1 MNANDLWF
9 TTRGAGLSALLS
21 LSVATACGALGS
33 LATMLPGTR
42 VVVQYLHRTAAAL
55 GIGLIVVH
63 VSSIVL
69 DSKSHIGLA
78 GALVPFA
85 AHYRPNAVALGSVTA
100 YLLLTVAALGLAR
113 GRLAAAPAG
122 ARLSRLA
129 HSLGYL
135 LWATAVLH
143 ALLAGTDRG
152 QGWVVLLVIGCVL
165 LVLAAGSVRL
175 FALEERAAGA
185 MPAVRSS
192 GGATGPIDNVSSP
205 IATRQIDSATRQ
217 IDSAT
222 RPIGSAT
229 RPIGG
234 ATRPI
239 GSANRPPT
247 GQPRNVL
254 R

>member
-9 TTRGAGLSALLS
+9 TARGAGLSALLA

-33 LATMLPGTR
+33 LATMLPSTR

-69 DSKSHIGLA
+69 DGKSHIGLA

-85 AHYRPNAVALGSVTA
+85 AHYRPNAVALGSGTA

-122 ARLSRLA
+122 ARLWRLA

-143 ALLAGTDRG
+143 GLLAGTDRG
-152 QGWVVLLVIGCVL
+152 QGWVLLLVSGCVL

-175 FALEERAAGA
+175 FALEERAGE
-185 MPAVRSS
+185 P
-192 GGATGPIDNVSSP
+192 
-205 IATRQIDSATRQ
+205 SAL
-217 IDSAT
+217 AA

-229 RPIGG
+229 RPIGN
-234 ATRPI
+234 AARPI
-239 GSANRPPT
+239 GNGVRPT
-247 GQPRNVL
+247 GNAGRPIGNAGRPIGNGA
-254 R
+254 RPAR